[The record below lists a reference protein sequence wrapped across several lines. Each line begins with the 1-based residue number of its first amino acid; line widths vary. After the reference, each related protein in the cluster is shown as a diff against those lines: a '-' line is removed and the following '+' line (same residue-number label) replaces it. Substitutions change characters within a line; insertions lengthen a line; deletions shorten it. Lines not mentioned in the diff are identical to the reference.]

1 MAMFLNYL
9 LLCIIQ
15 NMDSSPHPGA
25 LQSKEIEC
33 LAQIQ
38 ETWHSGL
45 VYETYKMRGLARLWS
60 PKFFPPLRRYSKC
73 SWHVGF
79 QLHLSSFSS
88 SNSLG
93 FLLCRTVVHAVPF
106 AWIHSTP
113 THASVPGSSIIS
125 SGRSPLTFCRS
136 IWVMFLIE
144 FYPEFNSFSWR
155 ISYYLVSRSY
165 FFLLCIQGA
174 NQSLTL
180 GKHQT
185 LLKWTRVP
193 TRTKEWSVSCQVP
206 GILLGSSCS
215 QVSPQPHDNTVI
227 PILEI
232 TKL

>member
-1 MAMFLNYL
+1 MPLEPNGNVLKLFASLHYSEHGFLL
-9 LLCIIQ
+9 PPP
-15 NMDSSPHPGA
+15 PHPGA

-125 SGRSPLTFCRS
+125 SGRSPLTFCHS
-136 IWVMFLIE
+136 IWVMFLIK
-144 FYPEFNSFSWR
+144 FYPEFNSFS
-155 ISYYLVSRSY
+155 
-165 FFLLCIQGA
+165 
-174 NQSLTL
+174 
-180 GKHQT
+180 
-185 LLKWTRVP
+185 
-193 TRTKEWSVSCQVP
+193 
-206 GILLGSSCS
+206 
-215 QVSPQPHDNTVI
+215 
-227 PILEI
+227 
-232 TKL
+232 